1 MAKLKIRPKSD
12 SIACVLQPLFHIA
25 PSTFIPMSYKF

>member
-12 SIACVLQPLFHIA
+12 SKACVLQPLFHIA
-25 PSTFIPMSYKF
+25 PIAFIPMSPKF